1 MLQFIFYAFLYLVLC
16 FFAVRFVMSLY
27 GSETYIVR
35 KDENGKKSYWTL
47 DGKKIR

>member
-1 MLQFIFYAFLYLVLC
+1 MLQFIFYAFLYLVLY

-27 GSETYIVR
+27 GSETYVVR

-47 DGKKIR
+47 DGKKIK